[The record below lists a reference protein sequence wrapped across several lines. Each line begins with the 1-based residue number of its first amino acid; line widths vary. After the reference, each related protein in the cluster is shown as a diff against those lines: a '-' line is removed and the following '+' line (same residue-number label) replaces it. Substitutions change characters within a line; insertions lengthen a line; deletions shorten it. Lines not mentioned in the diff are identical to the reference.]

1 MLFALF
7 PFLLLITAIGS
18 VLWYKKTDNDIFAA
32 LAVSVAVVCLIW
44 VLLLAHWTINLFALV
59 LLLKFQNPVL
69 RSIKVDIGK

>member
-1 MLFALF
+1 MLFTLF
-7 PFLLLITAIGS
+7 PFLLLITAVGS
-18 VLWYKKTDNDIFAA
+18 VLWYQKTDNDIFAA

-44 VLLLAHWTINLFALV
+44 VLMLAHWTINLFALV

>member
-1 MLFALF
+1 MLFTLF
-7 PFLLLITAIGS
+7 PFLLLITAVGS
-18 VLWYKKTDNDIFAA
+18 ILWYQKTDNDFFAA

-44 VLLLAHWTINLFALV
+44 VLMLAHWTINLFALV